1 MSTTL
6 LPHILVLDTL
16 AILSGY
22 ILDLLFGDPAG
33 RFHPVCFIGKLI
45 SALEKK
51 LYRASDRDRRKQ
63 SKGVC
68 LTVSVIFITVLVTAG
83 ILALALVIETLSS
96 WKAAGGVVYLILA
109 SLLCDSTL
117 AVRDLRRES
126 MQVASAL
133 KQGLPD
139 ARKALSGIV
148 GRDTEH
154 LDEDAVIRAAVE
166 TVAENTTDGIVSPL
180 FFLFLGGPAA
190 AMAYKAVNTM
200 DSMIGYKNERYL
212 YFGRAA
218 ARLDDVLN
226 FIPARIAALLWIAA
240 AGLCREDGKG
250 AWRIW
255 RRDRFRHESP
265 NSAQTESACAGSLQV
280 ALAGDAYY
288 FGKLKRKPVI
298 GDPIREITPDDI
310 RRANRMMTVTS
321 VLAMAAGMLIRV
333 PVLFMLLR
341 YS

>member
-1 MSTTL
+1 MSGTL
-6 LPHILVLDTL
+6 LTHILVLDTL
-16 AILSGY
+16 AILAGC

-45 SALEKK
+45 SALENK
-51 LYRASDRDRRKQ
+51 LYRKSDPDRRKQ
-63 SKGVC
+63 NRGTF
-68 LTVSVIFITVLVTAG
+68 LTVSVIIITVLVTAG
-83 ILALALVIETLSS
+83 ILTIALIVSILHP
-96 WKAAGGVVYLILA
+96 AGNVGWFIYLILA

-117 AVRDLRRES
+117 AVRDLRKES
-126 MQVASAL
+126 MKVASAL
-133 KQGLPD
+133 NKGLPD
-139 ARKALSGIV
+139 ARKALSRIV
-148 GRDTEH
+148 GRDTEN
-154 LDEDAVIRAAVE
+154 LDEAAVIRAAVE
-166 TVAENTTDGIVSPL
+166 TVAENTTDGAVSPL

-212 YFGRAA
+212 HFGRAA
-218 ARLDDVLN
+218 AKLDDVLN

-240 AGLCREDGKG
+240 AGLCGEDMKG

-255 RRDRFRHESP
+255 RRDRFKHESP

-298 GDPIREITPDDI
+298 GDLVREITPDDI

-321 VLAMAAGMLIRV
+321 GLAMAAGMLLRV
-333 PVLFMLLR
+333 SVLYLLLR
-341 YS
+341 

>member
-1 MSTTL
+1 MSDAL
-6 LPHILVLDTL
+6 LTHILILDTY
-16 AILSGY
+16 AIAAGY

-45 SALEKK
+45 SALDSK
-51 LYRASDRDRRKQ
+51 LYRESDPDRRKQ
-63 SKGVC
+63 NRGVC
-68 LTVSVIFITVLVTAG
+68 LTVSVILITVLVTAG
-83 ILALALVIETLSS
+83 ILALALAADTALGG
-96 WKAAGGVVYLILA
+96 KAAGWILYLIPA

-117 AVRDLRRES
+117 AVRDLRKES

-133 KQGLPD
+133 RKGLPE
-139 ARKALSGIV
+139 ARKALSCIV
-148 GRDTEH
+148 GRDTEN
-154 LDEDAVIRAAVE
+154 LGEDAVIRAAVE
-166 TVAENTTDGIVSPL
+166 TVAENTTDGVVAPL

-212 YFGRAA
+212 HFGRAA

-226 FIPARIAALLWIAA
+226 FIPARIAALLWIMA
-240 AGLCREDGKG
+240 AGLCREDRKG

-255 RRDRFRHESP
+255 RRDRYKHESP

-280 ALAGDAYY
+280 ALAGDASY

-298 GDPIREITPDDI
+298 GDPVREITPDDI

-321 VLAMAAGMLIRV
+321 ILAMTAGMLIRV
-333 PVLFMLLR
+333 SVLWLLR
-341 YS
+341 

>member
-1 MSTTL
+1 MSGTL
-6 LPHILVLDTL
+6 LTHILVLDTL
-16 AILSGY
+16 AILAGC

-45 SALEKK
+45 SALENK
-51 LYRASDRDRRKQ
+51 LYRKSDPDRRKQ
-63 SKGVC
+63 SRGTC
-68 LTVSVIFITVLVTAG
+68 LTVLVIIITVLVTAG
-83 ILALALVIETLSS
+83 ILVIALI
-96 WKAAGGVVYLILA
+96 AGKNTGGFIYLILA
-109 SLLCDSTL
+109 ALLCDSTL
-117 AVRDLRRES
+117 AVRDLRKES

-133 KQGLPD
+133 NKGLPD
-139 ARKALSGIV
+139 ARRALSRIV
-148 GRDTEH
+148 GRDTEN
-154 LDEDAVIRAAVE
+154 LDEAAVIRAAVE
-166 TVAENTTDGIVSPL
+166 TVAENTTDGAVSPL

-212 YFGRAA
+212 HFGRAA
-218 ARLDDVLN
+218 AKLDDVLN

-240 AGLCREDGKG
+240 AGLCGEDMKG

-255 RRDRFRHESP
+255 RRDRLRHESP

-288 FGKLKRKPVI
+288 FGKLKKKPVI
-298 GDPIREITPDDI
+298 GDPVREITPDDI

-321 VLAMAAGMLIRV
+321 GLAMAAGMLLRV
-333 PVLFMLLR
+333 SVLYLLLR
-341 YS
+341 

>member
-1 MSTTL
+1 MSGTL
-6 LPHILVLDTL
+6 LTHILVLDTL
-16 AILSGY
+16 AILAGF

-45 SALEKK
+45 SALENK
-51 LYRASDRDRRKQ
+51 LYRKSDPDRRKQ
-63 SKGVC
+63 SRGTC
-68 LTVSVIFITVLVTAG
+68 LTVLVIIITVLVTAG
-83 ILALALVIETLSS
+83 ILVIALI
-96 WKAAGGVVYLILA
+96 AGKNTGGFIYLILA
-109 SLLCDSTL
+109 ALLCDSTL
-117 AVRDLRRES
+117 AVRDLRKES

-133 KQGLPD
+133 NKGLPD
-139 ARKALSGIV
+139 ARRALSRIV
-148 GRDTEH
+148 GRDTEN
-154 LDEDAVIRAAVE
+154 LDEAAVIRAAVE
-166 TVAENTTDGIVSPL
+166 TVAENTTDGAVSPL

-212 YFGRAA
+212 HFGRAA
-218 ARLDDVLN
+218 AKLDDVLN

-240 AGLCREDGKG
+240 AGLCGEDMKG

-255 RRDRFRHESP
+255 RRDRLRHESP

-288 FGKLKRKPVI
+288 FGKLKKKPVI
-298 GDPIREITPDDI
+298 GDPVREITPDDI

-321 VLAMAAGMLIRV
+321 GLAMAAGMLLRV
-333 PVLFMLLR
+333 SVLYLLLR
-341 YS
+341 

>member
-1 MSTTL
+1 MSDAL
-6 LPHILVLDTL
+6 LTHILILDTY
-16 AILSGY
+16 AIAAGY

-33 RFHPVCFIGKLI
+33 RFHPACFIGKLI
-45 SALEKK
+45 SALDDR
-51 LYRASDRDRRKQ
+51 LYRESDPDRRKQ

-68 LTVSVIFITVLVTAG
+68 LTVSVILVTVLVTAG
-83 ILALALVIETLSS
+83 ILALALTADTAYGG
-96 WKAAGGVVYLILA
+96 KAAGGILYLILA

-117 AVRDLRRES
+117 AVRDLQKES
-126 MQVASAL
+126 MKVAEAL
-133 KQGLPD
+133 NRGLPE
-139 ARKALSGIV
+139 ARKALSRIV
-148 GRDTEH
+148 GRDTEN
-154 LDEDAVIRAAVE
+154 LGEDAVIRAAVE
-166 TVAENTTDGIVSPL
+166 TVAENTTDGVVAPL

-212 YFGRAA
+212 HFGRAA

-226 FIPARIAALLWIAA
+226 FIPARIAALLWIMA
-240 AGLCREDGKG
+240 AGLCREDRKG

-255 RRDRFRHESP
+255 RRDRYKHESP

-280 ALAGDAYY
+280 ALAGDASY

-298 GDPIREITPDDI
+298 GDPVRKITPDDI

-321 VLAMAAGMLIRV
+321 ILAMAAGMLIRV
-333 PVLFMLLR
+333 AVLWLLR
-341 YS
+341 

>member
-1 MSTTL
+1 MSDAL
-6 LPHILVLDTL
+6 LTHILILDTY
-16 AILSGY
+16 AIAAGY

-45 SALEKK
+45 SALDSK
-51 LYRASDRDRRKQ
+51 LYRESDPDRRKQ
-63 SKGVC
+63 NRGVC
-68 LTVSVIFITVLVTAG
+68 LTVSVILITALVTAG
-83 ILALALVIETLSS
+83 ILALALGG
-96 WKAAGGVVYLILA
+96 KAAGWILYLIPA

-117 AVRDLRRES
+117 AVRDLRKES

-133 KQGLPD
+133 RKGLPE
-139 ARKALSGIV
+139 ARKALSCIV
-148 GRDTEH
+148 GRDTEN
-154 LDEDAVIRAAVE
+154 LGEDAVIRAAVE
-166 TVAENTTDGIVSPL
+166 TVAENTTDGVVAPL

-212 YFGRAA
+212 HFGRAA

-226 FIPARIAALLWIAA
+226 FIPARIAALLWIMA
-240 AGLCREDGKG
+240 AGLCREDRKG

-255 RRDRFRHESP
+255 RRDRYKHESP

-280 ALAGDAYY
+280 ALAGDASY

-298 GDPIREITPDDI
+298 GDPVREITPDDI

-321 VLAMAAGMLIRV
+321 VLTLAAGMLIRV
-333 PVLFMLLR
+333 SVLSLLR
-341 YS
+341 

>member
-1 MSTTL
+1 MSDAL
-6 LPHILVLDTL
+6 LTHILILDTY
-16 AILSGY
+16 AIAAGY

-45 SALEKK
+45 SALDSK
-51 LYRASDRDRRKQ
+51 LYRESDPDRRKQ
-63 SKGVC
+63 NRGVC
-68 LTVSVIFITVLVTAG
+68 LTVSVILITVLVTAG
-83 ILALALVIETLSS
+83 ILALALAADTALGG
-96 WKAAGGVVYLILA
+96 KAAGWILYLIPA

-117 AVRDLRRES
+117 AVRDLRKES

-133 KQGLPD
+133 RKGLPE
-139 ARKALSGIV
+139 ARKALSCIV
-148 GRDTEH
+148 GRDTEN
-154 LDEDAVIRAAVE
+154 LGEDAVIRAAVE
-166 TVAENTTDGIVSPL
+166 TVAENTTDGVVAPL

-212 YFGRAA
+212 HFGRAA

-226 FIPARIAALLWIAA
+226 FIPARIAALLWIMA
-240 AGLCREDGKG
+240 AGLCREDRKG

-255 RRDRFRHESP
+255 RRDRYKHESP

-280 ALAGDAYY
+280 ALAGDASY

-298 GDPIREITPDDI
+298 GDPVREITPDDI

-321 VLAMAAGMLIRV
+321 ILAMAAGMLIRV
-333 PVLFMLLR
+333 SVLWLLR
-341 YS
+341 

>member
-1 MSTTL
+1 MSGTL
-6 LPHILVLDTL
+6 LTHILVLDTL
-16 AILSGY
+16 AILAGY

-45 SALEKK
+45 SALENK
-51 LYRASDRDRRKQ
+51 LYCKSDPDRRKQ
-63 SKGVC
+63 SRGTC
-68 LTVSVIFITVLVTAG
+68 LTVLVLIITILVTAG
-83 ILALALVIETLSS
+83 ILVIALI
-96 WKAAGGVVYLILA
+96 AGEKTGGLIYLILA
-109 SLLCDSTL
+109 ALFCDSTL
-117 AVRDLRRES
+117 AVRDLRKES

-133 KQGLPD
+133 NKGLPD
-139 ARKALSGIV
+139 ARRALSRIV
-148 GRDTEH
+148 GRDTEN
-154 LDEDAVIRAAVE
+154 LDEAAVIRAAVE
-166 TVAENTTDGIVSPL
+166 TVAENTTDGVVSPL

-212 YFGRAA
+212 HFGRAA
-218 ARLDDVLN
+218 AKLDDVLN

-240 AGLCREDGKG
+240 AGLCGEDMKG

-255 RRDRFRHESP
+255 RRDRFKHESP

-288 FGKLKRKPVI
+288 FGKLKKKPVI
-298 GDPIREITPDDI
+298 GDPVREITPDDI

-321 VLAMAAGMLIRV
+321 GLAMAAGMLLRV
-333 PVLFMLLR
+333 SVLYLLLR
-341 YS
+341 

>member
-1 MSTTL
+1 MSNAL
-6 LPHILVLDTL
+6 LTHILILDTY
-16 AILSGY
+16 AIAAGY

-45 SALEKK
+45 SALDSK
-51 LYRASDRDRRKQ
+51 LYRESDPDRRKQ
-63 SKGVC
+63 NRGVC
-68 LTVSVIFITVLVTAG
+68 LTVSVILVTVLVTAG
-83 ILALALVIETLSS
+83 ILALALAADTALGG
-96 WKAAGGVVYLILA
+96 KAAGWILYLIPA

-117 AVRDLRRES
+117 AVRDLRKES

-133 KQGLPD
+133 RKGLPE
-139 ARKALSGIV
+139 ARKALSCIV
-148 GRDTEH
+148 GRDTEN
-154 LDEDAVIRAAVE
+154 LGEDAVIRAAVE
-166 TVAENTTDGIVSPL
+166 TVAENTTDGVVAPL

-212 YFGRAA
+212 HFGRAA

-226 FIPARIAALLWIAA
+226 FIPARIAALLWIIA
-240 AGLCREDGKG
+240 AGLCREDRKG

-255 RRDRFRHESP
+255 RRDRYKHESP

-280 ALAGDAYY
+280 ALAGDASY

-298 GDPIREITPDDI
+298 GDPVREITPDDI

-321 VLAMAAGMLIRV
+321 ILAMAAGMLIRV
-333 PVLFMLLR
+333 SVLCLLR
-341 YS
+341 

>member
-1 MSTTL
+1 MSDAL
-6 LPHILVLDTL
+6 LTHILILDTY
-16 AILSGY
+16 AIAAGY

-45 SALEKK
+45 SALDSK
-51 LYRASDRDRRKQ
+51 LYRESDPDRRKQ
-63 SKGVC
+63 NRGVC
-68 LTVSVIFITVLVTAG
+68 LTISVILITVLVTAG
-83 ILALALVIETLSS
+83 ILALALAADTALGG
-96 WKAAGGVVYLILA
+96 KAAGWILYLIPA

-117 AVRDLRRES
+117 AVRDLRKES

-133 KQGLPD
+133 RKGLPE
-139 ARKALSGIV
+139 ARKALSCIV
-148 GRDTEH
+148 GRDTEN
-154 LDEDAVIRAAVE
+154 LGEDAVIRAAVE
-166 TVAENTTDGIVSPL
+166 TVAENTTDGVVAPL

-190 AMAYKAVNTM
+190 AMVYKAVNTM

-212 YFGRAA
+212 HFGRAA

-226 FIPARIAALLWIAA
+226 FIPARIAALLWIMA
-240 AGLCREDGKG
+240 AGLCREDRKG

-255 RRDRFRHESP
+255 RRDRYKHESP

-280 ALAGDAYY
+280 ALAGDASY

-298 GDPIREITPDDI
+298 GDPVREITPDDI

-321 VLAMAAGMLIRV
+321 ILAMTAGMLIRV
-333 PVLFMLLR
+333 SVLWLLR
-341 YS
+341 

>member
-1 MSTTL
+1 MSDAL
-6 LPHILVLDTL
+6 LTHILILDTY
-16 AILSGY
+16 AIAAGC

-45 SALEKK
+45 SALDKI
-51 LYRASDRDRRKQ
+51 LYRASDTDRRKQ
-63 SKGVC
+63 SKGAC
-68 LTVSVIFITVLVTAG
+68 LTVSVTLITVLVTAG
-83 ILALALVIETLSS
+83 VLGLALAADSALGG
-96 WKAAGGVVYLILA
+96 KAAGGLLYLITA

-117 AVRDLRRES
+117 AVRDLRKES

-133 KQGLPD
+133 RKGLPE
-139 ARKALSGIV
+139 ARKALSCIV
-148 GRDTEH
+148 GRDTEN

-166 TVAENTTDGIVSPL
+166 TVAENTTDGVAAPL

-212 YFGRAA
+212 HFGRAA

-226 FIPARIAALLWIAA
+226 FIPARIAALLWIMA
-240 AGLCREDGKG
+240 AGLCREDRKG

-255 RRDRFRHESP
+255 RRDRYKHESP

-280 ALAGDAYY
+280 ALAGDASY

-298 GDPIREITPDDI
+298 GDPVREITPDDI

-321 VLAMAAGMLIRV
+321 ILAMTAGMLIRV
-333 PVLFMLLR
+333 SVLWLLR
-341 YS
+341 

>member
-1 MSTTL
+1 MSDAL
-6 LPHILVLDTL
+6 LTHILILDTY
-16 AILSGY
+16 AIAAGY

-45 SALEKK
+45 SALDSK
-51 LYRASDRDRRKQ
+51 LYRESDPDRRKQ
-63 SKGVC
+63 NRGVC
-68 LTVSVIFITVLVTAG
+68 LTVSVILITVLVTAG
-83 ILALALVIETLSS
+83 ILALALAADTALGG
-96 WKAAGGVVYLILA
+96 KAAGWILYLIPA

-117 AVRDLRRES
+117 AVRDLRKES

-133 KQGLPD
+133 RKGLPE
-139 ARKALSGIV
+139 ARKALSCIV
-148 GRDTEH
+148 GRDTEN
-154 LDEDAVIRAAVE
+154 LGEDAVIRAAVE
-166 TVAENTTDGIVSPL
+166 TVAENTTDGVVAPL

-212 YFGRAA
+212 HFGRAA

-226 FIPARIAALLWIAA
+226 FIPARIAALLWIIA
-240 AGLCREDGKG
+240 AGLCREDRKG

-255 RRDRFRHESP
+255 RRDRYKHESP

-280 ALAGDAYY
+280 ALAGDASY

-298 GDPIREITPDDI
+298 GDPVREITPDDI

-321 VLAMAAGMLIRV
+321 VLTLAAGMLIRV
-333 PVLFMLLR
+333 SVLSLLR
-341 YS
+341 